1 MNCELKESGDRTML
15 ALSGE
20 CTIECAKDLAKA
32 LLEALSSRDRLVVN
46 FEGVEAVDL
55 SCLQILC
62 SAHRS
67 AVKAG
72 KTLMFH
78 PARPDAL
85 FRAALDAGYVRTT
98 ACRKNPG
105 GKCLMA
111 SDEKKVMSDE

>member
-1 MNCELKESGDRTML
+1 ML
-15 ALSGE
+15 TISGE
-20 CTIECAKDLAKA
+20 CTIEWAKDLANSFLQA
-32 LLEALSSRDRLVVN
+32 LNSTDRLVVN

-72 KTLMFH
+72 KTIMFH
-78 PARPDAL
+78 PARPDVL
-85 FRAALDAGYVRTT
+85 FRAARDAGYVRTS
-98 ACRKNPG
+98 ACQKNPG

-111 SDEKKVMSDE
+111 SDA